1 MSDFKVYLLIILAG
15 GLFFIPFLGGVH
27 LFDWDEVNFAEISR
41 EMIVSHDYLRVQVN
55 YQPFYEKPPLFF
67 WIQVLSMKIFGINE
81 FAARFPNALIGI
93 LTMLVLFQTGK
104 KLFSKRFGIV
114 WALAYFGSILPHLY
128 FKSGI
133 IDPLFN
139 LFIFLGLIYFLKLL
153 WKERGEGLDLFPLSK
168 YSYLVLSGLM
178 IGLAML
184 TKGPVALLIVILV
197 FGVYFVL
204 NKFRLFTRLGNILLF
219 ALFAIVVM
227 FIWFGLEYLK
237 NGPEFMVEF
246 IKYQFRLF
254 STEDAGHGGFP
265 GFHFIVILFGCFP
278 ASVFAIRGFYKIR
291 CEKNFQN
298 DFRKWMVILFWVVLI
313 LFSIVQSKIIHYS
326 SLAYF
331 PVTFLS
337 ALVIDQLL
345 DQKIKLPGW
354 SIKMVYVI
362 AGIFIITAALAPLFG
377 MNINLIKPWFENN
390 VDTRAVLEA
399 NVNWTG
405 WESLTGMVLF
415 IAILVFGIYKKRGK
429 IFLSL
434 KSLFVGTAIFVFVG
448 LVFFVGRIEKITQNA
463 HVEFAKNLQGKEGYI
478 VTSGF
483 KSYIHLFYSKRQQP
497 EHNRYNDLKWL
508 IWEEV
513 DTDVYIV
520 AKKHVEE
527 YWQGVHTVEQIGG
540 KNGYVFFK
548 RR

>member
-1 MSDFKVYLLIILAG
+1 MRDFKIYLLIILAG
-15 GLFFIPFLGGVH
+15 GLFFFPFLGGVH

-41 EMIVSHDYLRVQVN
+41 EMIVSQDYLRVQVN

-67 WIQVLSMKIFGINE
+67 WFQVLSMKIFGINE

-93 LTMLVLFQTGK
+93 ITLLVLYQTGK
-104 KLFSKRFGIV
+104 KLFSKRFGII

-139 LFIFLGLIYFLKLL
+139 LFIFLGIIYFLKFL
-153 WKERGEGLDLFPLSK
+153 WKENGMDLELFPLSK
-168 YSYLVLSGLM
+168 YSYLFLLGIM

-184 TKGPVALLIVILV
+184 TKGPVALLIVILT
-197 FGVYFVL
+197 FGVYFAL
-204 NKFRLFTRLGNILLF
+204 NKFRLFTGIGNILLF
-219 ALFAIVVM
+219 AIVAVAVM
-227 FIWFGLEYLK
+227 FIWFGLEWMK

-278 ASVFAIRGFYKIR
+278 ASVFAIRGFYRIS

-298 DFRKWMVILFWVVLI
+298 DFRRWMVILFWVVLI

-337 ALVIDQLL
+337 ALVIDQML
-345 DQKIKLPGW
+345 DQKIKLPEW
-354 SIKMVYVI
+354 AVKLIYII
-362 AGIFIITAALAPLFG
+362 ASIFIIVATTAPFVG
-377 MNINLIKPWFENN
+377 MNIELIQPWFENN
-390 VDTRAVLEA
+390 VDARAALEA
-399 NVNWTG
+399 HVNWTG
-405 WESLTGMVLF
+405 WESITGLVLLITVLIF
-415 IAILVFGIYKKRGK
+415 FFLRRKEKR
-429 IFLSL
+429 FLSI
-434 KSLFVGTAIFVFVG
+434 KSLFIGTALFVFVG
-448 LVFFVGRIEKITQNA
+448 LIFFVGRVEKITQNA
-463 HVEFAKNLQGKEGYI
+463 HVEFAKSLQGKEGYV

-497 EHNRYNDLKWL
+497 EHDRYNDVKWL

-513 DTDVYIV
+513 DTDVYII

-527 YWQGVHTVEQIGG
+527 YWQGVHTVEQMGG
-540 KNGYVFFK
+540 KNGFVFF
-548 RR
+548 RRK